1 MQHQKWFTL
10 GISTAIASAV
20 ASVILLSNKPASII
34 AASALGALGGVF
46 VTQSQRTQSSRLE
59 RLTLAQEDLAKTIT
73 QLTSLLDQNHQDLTK
88 LQQQIKYPQPRIR
101 PASELNYSSLE
112 KLLQQNNSEIA
123 TLQQKIENLKTQP
136 QSRKNVAVLYDIE
149 NLIKGYNFSRK
160 MLAKLSL
167 KKILNTIEQS
177 EIIDTIS
184 IQQAYANW
192 SDARLKLM
200 RTELNELG
208 IDPVQVFGFSQE
220 PIKNAAD
227 IQLVI
232 DAIDLAYLR
241 SSIDIFV
248 IVSGDGGFAALAKK
262 LHEYGKIVI
271 GCAYQN
277 STSKTFRSVCDDFI
291 WIKDPEAELKSKPEP
306 KAKSTPKKKKG
317 LDIYNTRLITELE
330 ASTETDKPEIL
341 LAKTQEII
349 NWYAQDED
357 AGQQLIKKGISLST
371 IQVAIQRLIP
381 NLKILHFGFVK
392 FIEYIQYA
400 CQDTPVC
407 VVRLPPSSNVLTLRK
422 SPVKNA
428 IVLPDLEVREI
439 QSIDTYRAIL
449 GTGMPIF
456 RLPEISELNAIATWI
471 VQDRIEKQLLETI
484 IENVFTG
491 LNETIPQ
498 ETIKQTLLCFVSANI
513 LTSDTEQSRI
523 SEKRLSLPY
532 QSVED
537 IFTLLKQ
544 ALSQKIATSL
554 ADINLTLDAEL
565 LAQIVPSPASTE
577 SISNKQEPE

>member
-20 ASVILLSNKPASII
+20 ASVVLFSNKPASII
-34 AASALGALGGVF
+34 AASTLGALGGVF
-46 VTQSQRTQSSRLE
+46 MTQSQHRQSSRLE
-59 RLTLAQEDLAKTIT
+59 RLTLAQEDLAKTVT
-73 QLTSLLDQNHQDLTK
+73 QLTILLDRNYQNLAK
-88 LQQQIKYPQPRIR
+88 LQQKIEHSNNQL
-101 PASELNYSSLE
+101 SENSQLNSSSLE
-112 KLLQQNNSEIA
+112 TLLKHNNSEIA
-123 TLQQKIENLKTQP
+123 NLQLKIKNLETRPK
-136 QSRKNVAVLYDIE
+136 SSKNVAVLYDIE
-149 NLIKGYNFSRK
+149 NLIKGYSFSRK

-167 KKILNTIEQS
+167 KKILNTIEKS
-177 EIIDTIS
+177 EIIDTIA

-208 IDPVQVFGFSQE
+208 IEPVQVFGFSQE

-241 SSIDIFV
+241 TSIDIFV

-291 WIKDPEAELKSKPEP
+291 WIQDPETELKSKPES
-306 KAKSTPKKKKG
+306 KQKSIPKKKKG
-317 LDIYNTRLITELE
+317 LDIYNTRLVTEIE
-330 ASTETDKPEIL
+330 TSTETNNPEIFL
-341 LAKTQEII
+341 GKTKEII

-357 AGQQLIKKGISLST
+357 ARQQLLDKGISLST
-371 IQVAIQRLIP
+371 IQVAIKRLIP

-400 CQDTPVC
+400 CRDTPIC
-407 VVRLPPSSNVLTLRK
+407 VVRLQPSSNVLILRE
-422 SPVKNA
+422 SPVENA
-428 IVLPDLEVREI
+428 IFLPDLEVREI

-449 GTGMPIF
+449 ATGIPIF
-456 RLPEISELNAIATWI
+456 RLPEMSELHAIATWI
-471 VQDRIEKQLLETI
+471 VQNPLQQQLLGTAI
-484 IENVFTG
+484 QNVFTG
-491 LNETIPQ
+491 LNQTIS
-498 ETIKQTLLCFVSANI
+498 EEAIKQTLLGFVSANI
-513 LTSDTEQSRI
+513 LIGESEQSRL
-523 SEKRLSLPY
+523 SEKRLSLSS

-537 IFTLLKQ
+537 IFTVLRQ
-544 ALSQKIATSL
+544 ALSQKIIASL
-554 ADINLTLDAEL
+554 AAVDLEIDSDIF
-565 LAQIVPSPASTE
+565 AQIVPNPGTKFSDL
-577 SISNKQEPE
+577 NKKQEE